1 MKKTFRENSQLI
13 KPFNKLSC
21 LFFIA
26 TMTSSLVFLNG
37 CSAVMAGKRST
48 NRGDSKVLVVGNN
61 RLMVEAEL
69 GAPDMCSTLEDG
81 KKRVVYR
88 MDPDAHSKGGRNAAV
103 AGHLVAD
110 ILTLGLWEVVG
121 TPTELAAQDQFHNF
135 IVTYNASDII
145 ESVEVFK

>member
-1 MKKTFRENSQLI
+1 MVITI
-13 KPFNKLSC
+13 
-21 LFFIA
+21 
-26 TMTSSLVFLNG
+26 VFLSG

-48 NRGDSKVLVVGNN
+48 CRGNSKVLIVGNN

-69 GAPDMCSTLEDG
+69 GEPDMCSTLENG
-81 KKRVVYR
+81 KKKVVYR

-110 ILTLGLWEVVG
+110 VLTLGLWEVVG

-135 IVTYNASDII
+135 IVTYNAKDII